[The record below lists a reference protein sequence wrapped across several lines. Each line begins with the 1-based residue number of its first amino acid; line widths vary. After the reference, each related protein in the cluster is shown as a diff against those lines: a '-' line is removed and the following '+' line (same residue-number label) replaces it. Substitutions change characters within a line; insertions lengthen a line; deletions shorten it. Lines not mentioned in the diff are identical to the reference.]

1 MNVFVFNIQ
10 TIPDIDGARR
20 LYDLH
25 GLSDEDVA
33 RAIFHKRRQ
42 QANTEVLRHHLHKIV
57 AVSAVLVNDES
68 FKVWSLGDEKS
79 TEFDLLQR
87 FFGGLDRYT
96 PSLVSWNG
104 RSFDLPVIH
113 YRSLLYPVNAERYWD
128 RGERDNDFRSNNYIS
143 RFHQRH
149 TDLKDVLS
157 GYQSEA
163 AIHLDEVSTLCGF
176 PGKMSL
182 NNDKVWQKWLS
193 GDLETIRNFNEYDVL
208 NTYLVYLNWQRNCAN
223 IDQQHYAQL
232 CQRVRE
238 QLLKSSRNHLISFD
252 KNWIDL

>member
-1 MNVFVFNIQ
+1 MNIFVFNIQ

-20 LYDLH
+20 LFDLH

-42 QANTEVLRHHLHKIV
+42 QANTEILRHHLHKIV
-57 AVSAVLVNDES
+57 AISAVLVNDGN
-68 FKVWSLGDEKS
+68 FKVWSLGDVHS

-87 FFGGLDRYT
+87 FYGGIDRYSPT
-96 PSLVSWNG
+96 LVSWDG
-104 RSFDLPVIH
+104 HSFDLPVIN

-128 RGERDNDFRSNNYIS
+128 TGEDDENFRQNNYLS
-143 RFHQRH
+143 RFHHRH

-157 GYQSEA
+157 GYQSAA
-163 AIHLDEVSTLCGF
+163 AITLDEIATLCGF

-182 NNDKVWQKWLS
+182 DGSKVWETWLA
-193 GDLETIRNFNEYDVL
+193 GDIEAIRNYNECDVL
-208 NTYLVYLNWQRNCAN
+208 NTYLLYLNWQRNRAA
-223 IDQQHYAQL
+223 IDQQQYLQL
-232 CQRVRE
+232 CNRVRE
-238 QLLKSSRNHLISFD
+238 HLQNSPANHLNEFE